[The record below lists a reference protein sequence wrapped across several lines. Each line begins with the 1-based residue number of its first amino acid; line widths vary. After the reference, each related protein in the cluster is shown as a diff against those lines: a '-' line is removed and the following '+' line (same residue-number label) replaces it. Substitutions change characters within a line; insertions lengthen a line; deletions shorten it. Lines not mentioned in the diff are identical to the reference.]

1 MSETI
6 DPLLY
11 LREHLVAKKPITIVD
26 KNLEF
31 SGILKLPLDTQTAWE
46 RGDKKGFY
54 SLGSLFLY
62 VLMKDSKTS
71 DYGKEAAKLN
81 IPIVYL

>member
-31 SGILKLPLDTQTAWE
+31 NGSLKLPLDT
-46 RGDKKGFY
+46 
-54 SLGSLFLY
+54 
-62 VLMKDSKTS
+62 
-71 DYGKEAAKLN
+71 
-81 IPIVYL
+81 